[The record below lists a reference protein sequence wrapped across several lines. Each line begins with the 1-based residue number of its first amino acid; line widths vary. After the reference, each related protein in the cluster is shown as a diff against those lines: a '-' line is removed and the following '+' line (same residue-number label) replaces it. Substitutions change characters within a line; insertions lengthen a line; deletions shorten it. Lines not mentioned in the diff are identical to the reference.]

1 MHIFSIAETS
11 AVRNSAETLDGG
23 EPRPREEIHQP
34 PGQRNHHKRPFH
46 RKVPRALFRAMG

>member
-11 AVRNSAETLDGG
+11 AGRNSAETLDGG
-23 EPRPREEIHQP
+23 EPRRREEIHQP